1 MFSPCVNVCYADPGL
16 ACHRFW
22 CVTAAREA
30 EICALIGQ
38 HRRALSQW
46 EIKTG
51 YTGYLGVFWSSVQ
64 NEGMNFEY
72 LLLAV
77 KLSFPLLQFLT

>member
-1 MFSPCVNVCYADPGL
+1 MFSPCVYVCYPAPGL
-16 ACHRFW
+16 SQARFW
-22 CVTAAREA
+22 RVTAAREA

-51 YTGYLGVFWSSVQ
+51 YIEYLGVCWSVQ